1 VLHMLAT
8 SSATAKFISTK
19 LAVRF
24 VSDTPPPS
32 LVEKMARSFET
43 SGGDIKVVLRTMFD
57 APEFWSPEVYRA
69 KVKTPL
75 EFVVSAV
82 RASDAEVTNA
92 QPLVQALERLGMP
105 LYGMQTP
112 NGYSWMADQWVNT
125 GDLVNR
131 MNFAL
136 VLSGDRLPGVQTNWP
151 RLLGA
156 PDGMKTVSLNAR
168 GPDGAVAAKE
178 EKLEMLLLGMPVSD
192 RTRATVLQQ
201 LHDAAAQQQAARNFP
216 IKATDAELMAGA
228 VPGGSMANQEDKPAA
243 RVRDQQ
249 AAVMAGLLLGSP
261 EFQRR

>member
-1 VLHMLAT
+1 
-8 SSATAKFISTK
+8 
-19 LAVRF
+19 
-24 VSDTPPPS
+24 
-32 LVEKMARSFET
+32 
-43 SGGDIKVVLRTMFD
+43 
-57 APEFWSPEVYRA
+57 
-69 KVKTPL
+69 
-75 EFVVSAV
+75 
-82 RASDAEVTNA
+82 
-92 QPLVQALERLGMP
+92 
-105 LYGMQTP
+105 
-112 NGYSWMADQWVNT
+112 
-125 GDLVNR
+125 

-168 GPDGAVAAKE
+168 GPDGAVAVKE

-228 VPGGSMANQEDKPAA
+228 VPGGSMANQEDKPAT